1 MAPKAELQEREPSFP
16 DATPAYTAAIAE
28 RDGRAVQPR
37 ATPADA
43 FRAARE
49 IYMRGERIDMQALA
63 QQLGVSR
70 GTLYRWTGSR
80 ERLLVDVVW
89 SYAEELFD
97 WVQTKIRGRG
107 PGGIARRT
115 DAYMHVLATSPAL
128 RAFLKQDQELAF
140 RILTRRGL
148 GVQERAVARLEAD
161 IEHERQAADWDPPL
175 RPYTLAYAIVR
186 VIEGFIY
193 NDTIAGEEPD
203 LESAGKVVRALLGV
217 PPGR

>member
-1 MAPKAELQEREPSFP
+1 MPTRTELHEREPGFP

>member
-1 MAPKAELQEREPSFP
+1 VGGKSEVHERKPSFP
-16 DATPAYTAAIAE
+16 DATPAYAAAVAE
-28 RDGRAVQPR
+28 KDANGAQRR

-89 SYAEELFD
+89 SFADELFD
-97 WVQTKIRGRG
+97 WVQNEIHGSG
-107 PGGIARRT
+107 PGVIAKRT
-115 DAYMHVLATSPAL
+115 DAYMHVLTTSPAL

-140 RILTRRGL
+140 RILTRRGM

-161 IEHERQAADWDPPL
+161 IERERRNGDYEPPL
-175 RPYTLAYAIVR
+175 KPYTLAYAILR
-186 VIEGFIY
+186 VIEGFVY

-203 LESAGKVVRALLGV
+203 LKSAGKVVRALLGV
-217 PPGR
+217 PTR

>member
-1 MAPKAELQEREPSFP
+1 VPAEAQLNERTFL
-16 DATPAYTAAIAE
+16 DATPAYAASLAE
-28 RDGRAVQPR
+28 SNGAAAQPR

-89 SYAEELFD
+89 SYADELFD
-97 WVQTKIRGRG
+97 WVQTQIRGRG
-107 PGGIARRT
+107 PEVIARRT

-128 RAFLKQDQELAF
+128 HAFLKQDQELAF
-140 RILTRRGL
+140 RILTRRGV

-161 IEHERQAADWDPPL
+161 IERERANGSYTPPL
-175 RPYTLAYAIVR
+175 KPYTLAYAILR

-203 LESAGKVVRALLGV
+203 LKSAGQVVRALLGIAT
-217 PPGR
+217 R

>member
-1 MAPKAELQEREPSFP
+1 MSVRNQIEERKPRFP
-16 DATPAYTAAIAE
+16 DATPAYAAAVAE
-28 RDGRAVQPR
+28 KEGEDAGRR

-63 QQLGVSR
+63 QQLSVSR

-89 SYAEELFD
+89 SFADELFD
-97 WVQTKIRGRG
+97 WVQTKIHGKG
-107 PGGIARRT
+107 PGVLAKRT
-115 DAYMHVLATSPAL
+115 DAFIYVLATSPPL
-128 RAFLKQDQELAF
+128 RAFLQQDQELAF
-140 RILTRRGL
+140 RILTRRGM

-161 IEHERQAADWDPPL
+161 IERERRNGDYEPPL
-175 RPYTLAYAIVR
+175 KPNTLAYAITR
-186 VIEGFIY
+186 VIEGFVY

-203 LESAGKVVRALLGV
+203 LKAAGKVVRALLGV
-217 PPGR
+217 PSR

>member
-1 MAPKAELQEREPSFP
+1 VPAQGETQDRSPSFP

-28 RDGRAVQPR
+28 KDGNGVRR
-37 ATPADA
+37 KATPADA
-43 FRAARE
+43 FHAARE

-63 QQLGVSR
+63 QRLGVSR

-89 SYAEELFD
+89 SLSEELFD
-97 WVQTKIRGRG
+97 WVQTEIEGSG
-107 PGGIARRT
+107 AEVIAVRT
-115 DAYMHVLATSPAL
+115 DAYMHVLATSTPL
-128 RAFLKQDQELAF
+128 RAFLKQDQELAL
-140 RILTRRGL
+140 RILTRRGV

-161 IEHERQAADWDPPL
+161 IERERANGDYEPPL
-175 RPYTLAYAIVR
+175 PPHTLAYAIVR

-203 LESAGKVVRALLGV
+203 LKSAGKVVRALLGV
-217 PPGR
+217 PTR

>member
-1 MAPKAELQEREPSFP
+1 MATRGRGNDHGAAFA
-16 DATPAYTAAIAE
+16 DATPAYSAAVAEKGGIAAE
-28 RDGRAVQPR
+28 RR

-63 QQLGVSR
+63 LQLGVSR

-89 SYAEELFD
+89 SFADELFD
-97 WVQTKIRGRG
+97 WVQTKIQGRG
-107 PGGIARRT
+107 AAVLAKRT

-128 RAFLKQDQELAF
+128 HAFLKQDQELAF
-140 RILTRRGL
+140 RILTRRGV
-148 GVQERAVARLEAD
+148 GVQERAVARLQAD
-161 IEHERQAADWDPPL
+161 IEREEAKGEYTPPL
-175 RPYTLAYAIVR
+175 KPYTLAYAILR

-203 LESAGKVVRALLGV
+203 LKSAGKVVRALLGS
-217 PPGR
+217 PGG